1 MSTPNEDKQ
10 TLPLPGVAG
19 NQSAGNQAAGDKP
32 GLAALPVK
40 APLNPALQALRDVP
54 PLDWGEPL
62 PPRDAPSKSTRKSRS
77 AKTSS
82 PEAFIPSTATPVP
95 EKDVRPASAK
105 RASAKK
111 STDVVLEIEAETS
124 KPKRKSRA
132 KSVQMPI
139 IDVSQPSL
147 QQEIPAL
154 TPEAISFL
162 ADQDAKVADLFKLST
177 ESQAFVQYHFKQMHA
192 LEQNSQ
198 LTNTL
203 LRASARLVSPA
214 FEKFVDALA
223 QMARKKS
230 AVPVTTDLTKT
241 EASLTQE
248 TARLPVASY
257 APRRETVGMYAPV
270 AVQLRSVNIN
280 TITPDFAP
288 PPAEVVPG
296 IVKTDAPRAGE
307 KDVPNNLE
315 NSIEIET
322 APLHAFPV
330 DDAPRQKAIVESIH
344 LWKANDESNPSSSS
358 KRGQHFMRSL
368 TSWIFKGG
376 KDQLASKQAHSRPEA
391 DAAVPLAVHAQVD
404 GKFNAVPDAVVRR
417 FLKVEQ
423 QYYFPD
429 KSLAFV
435 DHGNKL
441 ATRGVH
447 PEVVRSLVEIA
458 KARGWDIISVKGTEE
473 FRRSTWMEAAQNGLK
488 VVGYQPTKLD
498 LTELANRPAKNTVEN
513 GAVKEKSTQYLFA
526 HQHTAP
532 TDLAEFRKAAVTGA
546 DDLTNQGDSV
556 SSELAEKAKSFAN
569 DKATFV
575 VKKYPDLAGA
585 YGLIEAAKSFASQNL
600 PESARDEFVGMAR
613 RHVIQKIAVGEEV
626 AGPKIFTSP
635 PKVKAS
641 AEQRTSVQSVDLGK
655 SLRTKQPVKER

>member
-1 MSTPNEDKQ
+1 MSIPNEDKQ

-19 NQSAGNQAAGDKP
+19 NQSAGSQAAGDQA

-54 PLDWGEPL
+54 PMDWGEPL

-82 PEAFIPSTATPVP
+82 PEASMPSTATLVP
-95 EKDVRPASAK
+95 EKDVRSASAK

-132 KSVQMPI
+132 KSVQTPI
-139 IDVSQPSL
+139 IVVSQPSS
-147 QQEIPAL
+147 QPEIPAL

-162 ADQDAKVADLFKLST
+162 ADQDAKAADLFKLST
-177 ESQAFVQYHFKQMHA
+177 ESQAFVQYHFKQMHS
-192 LEQNSQ
+192 LEQNSL

-203 LRASARLVSPA
+203 LRASARPVSPA
-214 FEKFVDALA
+214 FEKFVDALSKVA
-223 QMARKKS
+223 SKKS
-230 AVPVTTDLTKT
+230 AVPVTKDLTKT

-257 APRRETVGMYAPV
+257 VPRRESVRMYALV

-288 PPAEVVPG
+288 LPAEVVPNN
-296 IVKTDAPRAGE
+296 VKTDAPRAGE

-315 NSIEIET
+315 NSIETET
-322 APLHAFPV
+322 APLRVSPV
-330 DDAPRQKAIVESIH
+330 ADAPRQETIVDPIH
-344 LWKANDESNPSSSS
+344 LWKANDESNPSSNS
-358 KRGQHFMRSL
+358 KRVSRFMRSL
-368 TSWIFKGG
+368 TRWIFNSG
-376 KDQLASKQAHSRPEA
+376 KDELASLQVHSGPEA
-391 DAAVPLAVHAQVD
+391 GAAVPLAVHAPVD
-404 GKFNAVPDAVVRR
+404 GKFNAVPDAVIRR

-458 KARGWDIISVKGTEE
+458 KARGWDVITVKGTEE

-488 VVGYQPTKLD
+488 VAGYQPTKFD
-498 LTELANRPAKNTVEN
+498 LAELENRPAKNTVEQ
-513 GAVKEKSTQYLFA
+513 GAVKDKSTQYLFA
-526 HQHTAP
+526 HQHSVP
-532 TDLAEFRKAAVTGA
+532 TDLTEFRKATITGV
-546 DDLTNQGDSV
+546 DDLMNQGDSV
-556 SSELAEKAKSFAN
+556 ISELAEKAKSFAN

-585 YGLIEAAKSFASQNL
+585 YGLIEAAKAFASQNL

-626 AGPKIFTSP
+626 AGPKIFTSQA
-635 PKVKAS
+635 KVKAS
-641 AEQRTSVQSVDLGK
+641 TEQRTSAQSVDLGK
-655 SLRTKQPVKER
+655 SPRTKQPAKER